1 MADLSKARSNA
12 NRIRF
17 SADYPAHSDERH
29 DINTI
34 YIRDNFYQDAIELS
48 QLVTP
53 TLWNHFCIACD
64 RLGLPRES
72 VSPFIYSSKD
82 VQAECYAGPA
92 RGCII
97 RFSSGLIDLL
107 DEQEFE
113 FVIGHEL
120 GHVLLDHHLANV
132 GLDPASQEYFRQRRS
147 QEISVDRIGLI
158 ACASLEVAL
167 RALMKTISGLTERHL
182 RFDVGAFLSQLRK
195 IESPNVDLSNWTH
208 PSIIIRA
215 KALLWF
221 SLSEYFQNGPNDNLS
236 DGLKKIDERIE
247 RDLERFMDRAARER
261 VASARLNLLLWMATV
276 DIVRSGSFRAN
287 AQTKMRETFGPDT
300 IDKLTSFLRDLSR
313 SEAESA
319 VNEKVT
325 SARAELKQLAPR
337 QFDSECSALEKEA
350 RELLTAT
357 SRLYG
362 VSHD

>member
-17 SADYPAHSDERH
+17 SADYPARSNERY

-34 YIRDNFYQDAIELS
+34 YHRDNFYQDAIELS

-53 TLWNHFCIACD
+53 TLWDHFCIACE
-64 RLGLPRES
+64 RLQLPREC
-72 VSPFIYSSKD
+72 VSPFIYSSRD
-82 VQAECYAGPA
+82 VQAECYADPA

-120 GHVLLDHHLANV
+120 GHFLLDHHLANV
-132 GLDPASQEYFRQRRS
+132 GVDPAGQEYFRQRRS
-147 QEISVDRIGLI
+147 QEISVDRIGLV
-158 ACASLEVAL
+158 ACASLDVAL

-182 RFDVGAFLSQLRK
+182 RFDVGAFVSQLRK
-195 IESPNVDLSNWTH
+195 IESTKVDLSNWTH
-208 PSIIIRA
+208 PSIVIRA

-221 SLSEYFQNGPNDNLS
+221 SLSEYFQKGPNDHLS

-247 RDLERFMDRAARER
+247 RDVNKFMDRAAHER
-261 VASARLNLLLWMATV
+261 VASARLNLLLWIATA

-287 AQTKMRETFGPDT
+287 AQAKMRETFGPDT
-300 IDKLTSFLRDLSR
+300 IDKLTSFLRDLSK
-313 SEAESA
+313 SEAEST
-319 VNEKVT
+319 VNEKLT
-325 SARAELKQLAPR
+325 SARVELKQLAPR
-337 QFDSECSALEKEA
+337 QFDAECSALEKEA
-350 RELLTAT
+350 RELLSAT
-357 SRLYG
+357 S
-362 VSHD
+362 